1 MSEKS
6 KDYFQKDKDKLSP
19 ILKYMINGEQK
30 CLSYI
35 KLAQTMITLSS
46 PANDQWKECWIKTVG
61 RSCKGKYKF
70 KPIFTYTDE

>member
-30 CLSYI
+30 CLSYM

-46 PANDQWKECWIKTVG
+46 PANDRWKEC
-61 RSCKGKYKF
+61 
-70 KPIFTYTDE
+70 